1 MKNQDKAEDLAV
13 ASEQIA
19 ALMIRTDLMFAGV
32 NNVFINKVGDTC
44 LDDGILTAKEICNL
58 NLQNVNLVV
67 LSACKS
73 GLGEVSRD
81 GVYGLQRAFKKAGV
95 KSVVMSLWA
104 IDDSVTQDFMV
115 RFYKGLASGL
125 SKAKALLQAKM
136 LIREK
141 YPHSNDW
148 AAFVLLD

>member
-1 MKNQDKAEDLAV
+1 
-13 ASEQIA
+13 
-19 ALMIRTDLMFAGV
+19 MISTGLMFAGV
-32 NNVFINKVGDTC
+32 NNVFINKVGDTR

-73 GLGEVSRD
+73 GLGEVSGD

-104 IDDSVTQDFMV
+104 
-115 RFYKGLASGL
+115 
-125 SKAKALLQAKM
+125 
-136 LIREK
+136 
-141 YPHSNDW
+141 
-148 AAFVLLD
+148 

>member
-1 MKNQDKAEDLAV
+1 M
-13 ASEQIA
+13 
-19 ALMIRTDLMFAGV
+19 
-32 NNVFINKVGDTC
+32 
-44 LDDGILTAKEICNL
+44 DDGILTAKEICNL
-58 NLQNVNLVV
+58 NLQTVNLVV

-81 GVYGLQRAFKKAGV
+81 GVYGLQRAFKKTGV
-95 KSVVMSLWA
+95 KSIVMSLWA

-115 RFYKGLASGL
+115 YFYKGLASGL

-148 AAFVLLD
+148 TAFVLLD

>member
-1 MKNQDKAEDLAV
+1 M
-13 ASEQIA
+13 
-19 ALMIRTDLMFAGV
+19 
-32 NNVFINKVGDTC
+32 
-44 LDDGILTAKEICNL
+44 DDGILTAKEICNL
-58 NLQNVNLVV
+58 NFQNVNLVV

-81 GVYGLQRAFKKAGV
+81 GVYGVQRAFKKTGV
-95 KSVVMSLWA
+95 KSIVMSLWA

-115 RFYKGLASGL
+115 YFYKGLASGL
-125 SKAKALLQAKM
+125 SKAKALLQEKM

-148 AAFVLLD
+148 TAFVLLD

>member
-1 MKNQDKAEDLAV
+1 
-13 ASEQIA
+13 
-19 ALMIRTDLMFAGV
+19 MIRTGLMFAGA
-32 NNVFINKVGDTC
+32 NNAFINKVGDTGW
-44 LDDGILTAKEICNL
+44 DDGILTSKEIFNL

-81 GVYGLQRAFKKAGV
+81 GVYGLQRAFKKTGV
-95 KSVVMSLWA
+95 KSIVMSLWA

-115 RFYKGLASGL
+115 YFYKGLASGL
-125 SKAKALLQAKM
+125 SKAKALLQEKM
-136 LIREK
+136 LLREK

>member
-1 MKNQDKAEDLAV
+1 
-13 ASEQIA
+13 
-19 ALMIRTDLMFAGV
+19 MIRTGLMFAGA
-32 NNVFINKVGDTC
+32 NNAFIDKVGDTGW
-44 LDDGILTAKEICNL
+44 DDGILTSKEIFNL
-58 NLQNVNLVV
+58 NLQNVILVV

-81 GVYGLQRAFKKAGV
+81 GVYGLQRAFKKTGV
-95 KSVVMSLWA
+95 KSIVMSLWA

-115 RFYKGLASGL
+115 YFYKGLASGL

-136 LIREK
+136 LLREK

>member
-1 MKNQDKAEDLAV
+1 MFVTNCISTTKIQKI
-13 ASEQIA
+13 SEITNFFRHYF
-19 ALMIRTDLMFAGV
+19 LSRTE
-32 NNVFINKVGDTC
+32 VFIDKVGDTC
-44 LDDGILTAKEICNL
+44 LDDGILKAKEICNL
-58 NLQNVNLVV
+58 NFQNVNLVV

-81 GVYGLQRAFKKAGV
+81 GVYGLQRAFKKTGV
-95 KSVVMSLWA
+95 KSIVMSLWA

-115 RFYKGLASGL
+115 YFYKGLASGL
-125 SKAKALLQAKM
+125 SKAKALLQEKM

-148 AAFVLLD
+148 TAFVLLD